1 MNNTQNKLQRTERN
15 PELTRQAI
23 LDAAFMEIFQ
33 NGFQG
38 MRLENILTETRLTKG
53 ALYHHFKNK
62 QALGYAVIEDII
74 QPMIETIW
82 VKPLA
87 TSNDPLNTLQNVIE
101 TLPDMKPGELIQ
113 FGCPLNNL
121 VQEMSPLDE
130 GFRKR
135 LDAVMNLWYEATRT
149 ALEAA
154 VQSGQI
160 RQDINCEET
169 ATFILAAVEGC
180 IGLAKSSQS
189 LERLRTCLKSIS
201 GYLLSL
207 SIDTGKH

>member
-1 MNNTQNKLQRTERN
+1 MNNTQSKLPRTERN

-23 LDAAFMEIFQ
+23 LDTAFMEIFR

-38 MRLENILTETRLTKG
+38 MRLENILTETGLTKG

-62 QALGYAVIEDII
+62 QTLGYAVIEDII
-74 QPMIETIW
+74 QPMIESIW
-82 VKPLA
+82 VKPLEA
-87 TSNDPLNTLQNVIE
+87 SNNPLDTLQTVIK
-101 TLPDMKPGELIQ
+101 TLPDMKPDELIQ

-135 LDAVMNLWYEATRT
+135 LDAVMSLWHESTKA
-149 ALEAA
+149 ALQAG

-160 RQDINCEET
+160 RQDTNCEET
-169 ATFILAAVEGC
+169 AMFIMAAVEGC

-201 GYLLSL
+201 GYLASL
-207 SIDTGKH
+207 TIDASNR